1 MRMNKHKVLIQI
13 FPLIKDIDYLE
24 RTLLLLK
31 QNSIYI
37 DRSKFH
43 IILDVTLPISDYL
56 VDWNKSILKKD
67 YFINKLKHFE
77 NYGDCWDEC
86 YFNTDNQVF
95 GLLDHFNNTLNKYQD
110 VDDVIII
117 ETDIIFNNYTLG
129 YLLDSSLYI
138 KQTKTEYIITPEHTK
153 LWDNSWDI
161 IVNHHFL
168 DKPYNYRNIGDPL
181 IDTLP
186 FDEDMGLENLEHNGQ
201 RVFKFGG
208 GWFTLYSKKLL
219 DNIKFPST
227 LKGYGALDNFITT
240 YCYNTPSTI
249 QFQVKNLIV
258 VEDCKYTK
266 TSLYNNYV
274 TMINRRDDTYQDNM
288 NIMNNHFKALFN

>member
-1 MRMNKHKVLIQI
+1 MNKHKVLIQI

-24 RTLLLLK
+24 RTLFLLK

-43 IILDVTLPISDYL
+43 IILDVTLPTSDYL
-56 VDWNKSILKKD
+56 VDWGKSILKKD
-67 YFINKLKHFE
+67 YFIDKLKHFE

-86 YFNTDNQVF
+86 YFNTDDQVF
-95 GLLDHFNNTLNKYQD
+95 GLLDHFNNILNKYQD

-129 YLLDSSLYI
+129 YLLESSLCI
-138 KQTKTEYIITPEHTK
+138 KPTKTEYIITPQHTK
-153 LWDNSWDI
+153 LWDSSWDI
-161 IVNHHFL
+161 IVNNKFL

-186 FDEDMGLENLEHNGQ
+186 PIEDMELENLEYNGQ
-201 RVFKFGG
+201 RIFKFGG

-219 DNIKFPST
+219 DNIKLPSS

-249 QFQVKNLIV
+249 QFQVKNLTV

-288 NIMNNHFKALFN
+288 DIMNNHFQTLFNR